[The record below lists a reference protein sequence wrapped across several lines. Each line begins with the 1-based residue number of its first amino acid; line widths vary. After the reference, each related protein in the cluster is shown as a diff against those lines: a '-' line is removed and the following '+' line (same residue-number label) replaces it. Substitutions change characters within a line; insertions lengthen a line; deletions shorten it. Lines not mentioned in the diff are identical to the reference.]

1 MRTPTYS
8 VIFRGHSVR
17 IDVTC
22 IIVGT
27 GALYRILNTD
37 VFVNNS
43 LEAGHEVRVVNCSV
57 VPGQDKLLVTLL
69 GRMEVYVLRNH
80 AVKPRVSIFV

>member
-8 VIFRGHSVR
+8 VIFRGYPVR

-22 IIVGT
+22 IIFGT
-27 GALYRILNTD
+27 GALYRMLNTD

-43 LEAGHEVRVVNCSV
+43 LEAGHEVRVVNCGV

-69 GRMEVYVLRNH
+69 GRMEAYVLRNH
-80 AVKPRVSIFV
+80 AGKPRVSIFI